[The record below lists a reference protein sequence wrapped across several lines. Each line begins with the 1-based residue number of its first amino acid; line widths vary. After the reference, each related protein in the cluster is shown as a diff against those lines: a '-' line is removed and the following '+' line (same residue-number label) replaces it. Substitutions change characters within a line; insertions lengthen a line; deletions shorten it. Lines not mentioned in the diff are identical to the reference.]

1 MDFFLYL
8 SRKGGNVTSTGN
20 GVGRLVAGEDVGAG
34 EGDDGAGVSE
44 SMGAEVGGSVP
55 STTTDVGGN

>member
-1 MDFFLYL
+1 L